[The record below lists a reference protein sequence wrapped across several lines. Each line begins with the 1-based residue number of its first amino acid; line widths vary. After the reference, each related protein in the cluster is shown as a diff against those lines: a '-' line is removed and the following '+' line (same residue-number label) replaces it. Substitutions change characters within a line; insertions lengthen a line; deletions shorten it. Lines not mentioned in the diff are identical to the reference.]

1 MSFTESERQ
10 TLLDTAWAAI
20 QQGLS
25 TGRPML
31 VNTADYAPALHVEQA
46 SFVTLMHHQRLRG
59 CIGSLQA
66 TLPLIVDV
74 AQHAYAAAFQDP
86 RFPPVQA
93 DELAQL
99 RLHISVLN
107 PPRPLFVSSEAE
119 LWVALRPGED
129 GVILQEGTHRST
141 FLPSVWDSLPAP
153 VEFMRHLKQ
162 KAGLPPD
169 YWSDSIKVWRY
180 TTESVG

>member
-1 MSFTESERQ
+1 MSFTKHEHD
-10 TLLDTAWAAI
+10 TLLDIAWASI
-20 QQGLS
+20 QHGLN
-25 TGRPML
+25 TQQPL
-31 VNTADYAPALHVEQA
+31 PVNAADYAAALQVEQA
-46 SFVTLMHHQRLRG
+46 SFVTLTHNGQLRG

-86 RFPPVQA
+86 RFPSLQA

-99 RLHISVLN
+99 SLHISVLN
-107 PPRPLFVSSEAE
+107 PPRPLLVHSEAE
-119 LWVALRPGED
+119 LWTALRPGED

-141 FLPSVWDSLPAP
+141 FLPSVWDRLPAP

-180 TTESVG
+180 TTESVS